1 MPINNDNTATL
12 FCIHLITGNS
22 YLAVN
27 VKLMFFRS
35 IGNNTFIFQ
44 MGLIYSKITRS
55 TKMASSPEIQK
66 FIKEA
71 VSQEKVV
78 VFSKSYCPYCTM
90 AKEAS
95 LLFFCLY

>member
-1 MPINNDNTATL
+1 
-12 FCIHLITGNS
+12 
-22 YLAVN
+22 
-27 VKLMFFRS
+27 
-35 IGNNTFIFQ
+35 

-78 VFSKSYCPYCTM
+78 VFSKSYCPYCNM

-95 LLFFCLY
+95 YLFYLHYKKNVFLLLLVVVKIIVTHSNRMLDHYLFR